1 MEGTYK
7 VEENINFENFLSVM
21 GMEGEE
27 NIQKMIQA
35 TTMVGKRGVGYIV

>member
-7 VEENINFENFLSVM
+7 VEENINFENFLKAM
-21 GMEGEE
+21 GVEGEE
-27 NIQKMIQA
+27 IIQKMIQA